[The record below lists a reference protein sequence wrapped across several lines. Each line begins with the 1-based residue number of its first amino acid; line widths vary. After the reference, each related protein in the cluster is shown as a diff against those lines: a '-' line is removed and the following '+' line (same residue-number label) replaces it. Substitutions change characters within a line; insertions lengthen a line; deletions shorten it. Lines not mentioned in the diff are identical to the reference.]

1 MPSTEYAIEFSH
13 PNYLLGLLA
22 LIWIVFVAARSLAP
36 LGRSR
41 QIALTLVRSLSLLVL
56 VLALAGMSL
65 ISSSDTPFVVFA
77 IDESESIG
85 INGKRYAEEFVQAAQ
100 EGRAVTQSTVIRFA
114 NGFGRMNEDDR
125 DVSQEVEST
134 LATNLANA
142 VQLATANIP
151 ASYAPHIV
159 LLTDGLETQGNVM
172 QTALA
177 DDVPV
182 STVCLPESGVAEVQ
196 VASVNAPFN
205 IRSGQPFFLE
215 VALDASQAS
224 DGVIEL
230 YEDNHMIVTQKQHL
244 EAGENRLRFRHSVP
258 GRQARMTVRLREFP
272 DTRIENNSASAFIY
286 ADGEPRALVV
296 YREAES
302 TQHLRWALD
311 EEGIDVELRP
321 VAGLPEEISELDAFQ
336 LVILADVPA
345 FSLSDS
351 QVECLRQ
358 YVEQLGGGLVVIG
371 GEQSFGLGGY
381 YGSALEAILP
391 LRSDFEREEEEPGLS
406 MVLAIDRSG
415 SMTGEKIEL
424 AKDAAEG
431 AVELLGAND
440 EVGVLAFEGDAFW
453 ISDIHPATDKNYI
466 LERIGRLS
474 AGGGTNLYD
483 ALNEAFLALGAANSQ
498 LKHCI
503 VLSDGN
509 STPGDFDAL
518 VGAMRAAQITVST
531 VAVGQEADRELL
543 QRIAD
548 NGRGRHYY
556 CEDATAVPQ
565 VFARETIAASRSALH
580 EEPFLPLQVRA
591 TQILTDID
599 FDEAP
604 FLLGFVATR
613 PKASSEIILTTDS
626 GEPLLATWRFGLGTT
641 VAFTSD
647 AASRWAAEWLD
658 WPGYSRFW
666 AQVAR
671 HAMRTAESPH
681 AELVTRQREDA
692 VHLRLDATDRNGEFV
707 NGAATEVVVFGGGES
722 AASQPLSQTAP
733 GRYEAILETT
743 PEESTQFQVRQSRKG
758 RPTYRASRAIEKG
771 YPEELRLRPPNT
783 ELLRQLALVTGGQF
797 NPAPDAVFQ
806 PLGKAGQA
814 ATPLWKPLLILAGLL
829 GVLDVAL
836 RRVGLSGT
844 R

>member
-1 MPSTEYAIEFSH
+1 MPSTEYAIDFSH
-13 PNYLLGLLA
+13 PSYLFGLLA
-22 LIWIVFVAARSLAP
+22 LICIVLVAARSLAP

-41 QIALTLVRSLSLLVL
+41 QFALAFVRSLSLLML
-56 VLALAGMSL
+56 VLALAGMTL
-65 ISSSDTPFVVFA
+65 ISSNNTPFVVFA
-77 IDESESIG
+77 IDDSESVG
-85 INGKRYAEEFVQAAQ
+85 VEGKRFAEEFVQAAQ
-100 EGRAVTQSTVIRFA
+100 KGGAANQSTVIRFA
-114 NGFGRMNEDDR
+114 DAVGQ
-125 DVSQEVEST
+125 VSEREGNHIPVSKNSMT
-134 LATNLANA
+134 TDLAAA
-142 VQLATANIP
+142 VQVAIVSIP
-151 ASYAPHIV
+151 ASHAPHVV
-159 LLTDGLETQGNVM
+159 LLTDGLETRGNVL
-172 QTALA
+172 QAALVS
-177 DDVPV
+177 DVPI
-182 STVCLPESGVAEVQ
+182 STVCLPESEVAEVQ
-196 VASVNAPFN
+196 VASVAGPVNV
-205 IRSGQPFFLE
+205 RSGQPFFLE
-215 VALDASQAS
+215 VVLDASQAC

-244 EAGENRLRFRHSVP
+244 DAGENSLRFRHSVP
-258 GRQARMTVRLREFP
+258 GRQARMTVRLREFS
-272 DTRIENNSASAFIY
+272 DTRIENNSASAFIH
-286 ADGEPRALVV
+286 AEGEPRALVV

-302 TQHLRWALD
+302 TRHLRWAL
-311 EEGIDVELRP
+311 EEEEIDVEVRP
-321 VAGLPEEISELDAFQ
+321 VAALPQDLSELNAFD

-345 FSLSDS
+345 SSMSDL
-351 QVECLRQ
+351 QLECVRQ
-358 YVEQLGGGLVVIG
+358 YVEHFGGGLVVIG
-371 GEQSFGLGGY
+371 GKQSFGLGGY

-391 LRSDFEREEEEPGLS
+391 LRSDFEREEEKPGLT

-424 AKDAAEG
+424 AKDAARG

-453 ISDIHPATDKNYI
+453 ISEIHPATDKNYT

-483 ALNEAFLALGAANSQ
+483 ALNEAFQALGAANSQ

-518 VGAMRAAQITVST
+518 VGAMRAARITVST

-580 EEPFLPLQVRA
+580 EDPFLPLQVRA
-591 TQILTDID
+591 TPILTDID

-613 PKASSEIILTTDS
+613 PKATSEIILTTDS
-626 GEPLLATWRFGLGTT
+626 GEPLLATWRFGLGTS

-681 AELVTRQREDA
+681 AELVVRQSEDA
-692 VHLRLDATDRNGEFV
+692 VHLRLDATDQNGEFV
-707 NGAATEVVVFGGGES
+707 NGAVTEVDLLGGDQS
-722 AASQPLSQTAP
+722 AVIQPLMQTAP

-743 PEESTQFQVRQSRKG
+743 PDESIQFQVRQSQKG
-758 RPTYRASRAIEKG
+758 RSTYRASRAIERG
-771 YPEELRLRPPNT
+771 YPEELRLRPPDT
-783 ELLRQLALVTGGQF
+783 ELLRQLAIATGGQF
-797 NPAPDAVFQ
+797 NPAPDEVFRK
-806 PLGKAGQA
+806 LGKASQA
-814 ATPLWKPLLILAGLL
+814 ATPLWKPLLILASLL